1 MNARPVLLTGIA
13 AVVALGAAGTAAAVN
28 VPPNLHPVVQMS
40 GDNPTY
46 YVDISQPGKVL
57 VRFPTRINN
66 LAGSNG
72 VFEVDA
78 ANNMGN
84 SQADATQLIYTD
96 TGAIGG
102 SQPLTGKFVND
113 TGSGTWDLQD
123 VVKYTL
129 TPTGGGTP
137 IDSQLT
143 AVCLFD
149 DDPGGIFSA
158 NPCKDAGLSSVGSR
172 IGITNGFFD
181 VYTTATPDTRNFF
194 DVSGVPA
201 GTQFTLT
208 ARVNP
213 SVPTSTGGGTVVP
226 GRIVES
232 DYSDNQ
238 DVGNGSVTIPGIV
251 AANVSGGST
260 VGTTLLKIQLMPSV
274 TVVAPTVL
282 VGTPTTTPAADNG
295 NKTFAITVQGTKG
308 VATVVPGTG
317 EVTYAPLAGQTGA
330 DSFTYKVTD
339 SRGLSATGVV
349 SVNVA
354 PPVAP
359 VVPTTPV
366 TPATPVTPVTPPPLT
381 PIPPNTKA
389 KAKVGPKLG
398 VRAKFVR
405 GRLVISFTPRATG
418 TARILARS
426 GKRTVAR
433 CSVKVKRNHR
443 ATCRLRIPN
452 RLEGRRIQI
461 SSTLVPKA
469 GRAAKATT
477 RSIRV
482 PARIR

>member
-13 AVVALGAAGTAAAVN
+13 AVVALGAAGTALAVDA
-28 VPPNLHPVVQMS
+28 PPDLQPVVQVT

-46 YVDISQPGKVL
+46 YVDISQPGKML

-66 LAGSNG
+66 LMGG
-72 VFEVDA
+72 GLFEIRASANTGNTAPAQQILSDA
-78 ANNMGN
+78 MGGF
-84 SQADATQLIYTD
+84 SSARSLDPT
-96 TGAIGG
+96 
-102 SQPLTGKFVND
+102 FVNN
-113 TGSGTWDLQD
+113 TGSGTWDMQG
-123 VVKYTL
+123 VAKYTL
-129 TPTGGGTP
+129 TPQGGGTP

-149 DDPGGIFSA
+149 ETSGGAFSS
-158 NPCKDAGLSSVGSR
+158 NPCFDSGLPAVGSR

-181 VYTTATPDTRNFF
+181 VYTTATADTRNFF
-194 DVSGVPA
+194 DVTGTPP
-201 GTQFTLT
+201 GTQFTFT

-213 SVPTSTGGGTVVP
+213 NVPTTTPGGTGVS
-226 GRIVES
+226 GQILES
-232 DYSDNQ
+232 DYSNNEQ
-238 DVGNGSVTIPGIV
+238 TGPGFVTIPGV
-251 AANVSGGST
+251 TAASFSGGST
-260 VGTTLLKIQLMPSV
+260 VGTTPLGIQLGPNVS
-274 TVVAPTVL
+274 VVAPTVP

-295 NKTFAITVQGTKG
+295 TKTFAITVQGTKG
-308 VATVVPGTG
+308 EASVVPGTG
-317 EVTYAPLAGQTGA
+317 AVTYAARAGQTGA

-398 VRAKFVR
+398 VTAKFVR
-405 GRLVISFTPRATG
+405 GRLVISFTPKATG

-482 PARIR
+482 PARVR